1 MIAQT
6 VITKAHLDKAMSYEE
21 YTRLTEQL
29 LSENKTTGTDHS
41 EKMLGYTR
49 LNMQRMKKWD
59 KIAEVDEA
67 LRDKI
72 LAIDKTQ
79 YWVVLVE
86 AWCGDVAQN
95 LPIIQKIAALNPS
108 IELRLLLRDEN
119 PEVMDQY
126 LTNGGKAIPKMVI
139 LDGETLE
146 ELNTWGPRP
155 MPVQEMLQEFKSGQ
169 ITYEAFAE
177 KAHAWYAKD
186 RTHTVQKE
194 FLALLS

>member
-6 VITKAHLDKAMSYEE
+6 VITKAHLDKAMSYDA
-21 YTRLTEQL
+21 YTRLTEKL

-41 EKMLGYTR
+41 DKMLGYTK

-59 KIAEVDEA
+59 KIATVDDA
-67 LRDKI
+67 LREKV
-72 LAIDKTQ
+72 LAIDKAQ

-95 LPIIQKIAALNPS
+95 LPIIGKIADLNPL
-108 IELRLLLRDEN
+108 IELKLLLRDEN
-119 PEVMDQY
+119 PEVIEQY
-126 LTNGGKAIPKMVI
+126 LTNGGKSIPKMII
-139 LDGETLE
+139 LDKQTLE

-155 MPVQEMLQEFKSGQ
+155 MPVQELLQEFKSGK

>member
-6 VITKAHLDKAMSYEE
+6 AITRAHLDRAMSYEE
-21 YTRLTEQL
+21 YTSLIGQL
-29 LSENKTTGTDHS
+29 LSENKTTGADHS
-41 EKMLGYTR
+41 EKMLDYTR

-59 KIAEVDEA
+59 KIAEVDEV
-67 LRDKI
+67 LRDKV
-72 LAIDKTQ
+72 LAIDKAQ
-79 YWVVLVE
+79 YWVMLVE

-95 LPIIQKIAALNPS
+95 LPVIQKIADLNPL

-146 ELNTWGPRP
+146 ELNIWGPRP
-155 MPVQEMLQEFKSGQ
+155 VPVQEMLQEFKSGQ

-177 KAHAWYAKD
+177 KAHTWYAKD